1 VQHDDEDE
9 VTVIRRRNKDDSGGG
24 TWYQEWIQEHIL
36 GLYHTVVHRHTT
48 GMNDPVTFL
57 FFVDFDVGQD

>member
-1 VQHDDEDE
+1 MMMKMKSQSSEGEIKMIV
-9 VTVIRRRNKDDSGGG
+9 VAARG
-24 TWYQEWIQEHIL
+24 TKNGFNNIS
-36 GLYHTVVHRHTT
+36 YHTVVHRHTT